1 MENDELTENQF
12 LLSIQSGN
20 SADVLAGLKH
30 GGAYFRFQAILAAI
44 DHDISTAEVILQL
57 RVLLKDER
65 VVLGEKICDFAKVA
79 LYKYDGYK
87 VSRDDRAFRL
97 LDLIKQPGR

>member
-1 MENDELTENQF
+1 MEYDELTESRF

-30 GGAYFRFQAILAAI
+30 RGAYFRFQAILAAI
-44 DHDISTAEVILQL
+44 DYDISTDEAIMQL
-57 RVLLKDER
+57 RALLKDER

-87 VSRDDRAFRL
+87 VARDDRAFRL
-97 LDLIKQPGR
+97 LDFIKQSSR